1 MTGPSV
7 AGRPVTTPPVAS
19 SPEATARSS
28 RWFSEPLVTGALALG
43 LYTLWQVS
51 YSSNAVLSGEP
62 LAQPVTSGFDF
73 AAQNALGVFRVAVP
87 VLVWAALVIAGNA
100 LVRRRGFL
108 ARAFVAFCVAG
119 IPCAYVAIRTGISL
133 SQNDG
138 WRGLGMVGLLI
149 PLVVPFLVLGL
160 YCVAAGLLSFR
171 DTRRRASAH
180 RDG

>member
-1 MTGPSV
+1 MTGLP
-7 AGRPVTTPPVAS
+7 AGTRPAARPPLAN
-19 SPEATARSS
+19 PS
-28 RWFSEPLVTGALALG
+28 RWWSEPLVTGALVLG
-43 LYTLWQVS
+43 IYTLWQVS

-62 LAQPVTSGFDF
+62 LSRPVRSGFDF
-73 AAQNALGVFRVAVP
+73 AVQNAHGVLQLAVP

-108 ARAFVAFCVAG
+108 ARACVAFAVSG
-119 IPCAYVAIRTGISL
+119 IPCAYVALRAWISL
-133 SQNDG
+133 AQNDG

-171 DTRRRASAH
+171 DTRRREGAPPREQTVPS
-180 RDG
+180 R